1 MFQVITDFAVPGTRG
16 MPRPRGRTLWL
27 TLVIAALVVVVGVAL
42 QRELTPRAAVT
53 PVVFWQGIPQ
63 PSALSSEE
71 EAYAEALWPIHNQVV
86 ETSAV
91 AMSFAGVSYVT
102 EHHDRAR
109 LAQAARN
116 LHETFLSATRK
127 AQALTVPN
135 SMQRVQDQ
143 YLGAL
148 ALFETASSEMI
159 KVSDDGKVDHLI
171 EAQAISQRAAEDLLK
186 VGEILCPGEHKPN

>member
-1 MFQVITDFAVPGTRG
+1 

-91 AMSFAGVSYVT
+91 AMSFAGVSYMT
-102 EHHDRAR
+102 EHHDPAR

-148 ALFETASSEMI
+148 ALFETASAEMI
-159 KVSDDGKVDHLI
+159 KVGDDGKVDHLI

-186 VGEILCPGEHKPN
+186 VGDVLWPGEHKPN

>member
-1 MFQVITDFAVPGTRG
+1 

-42 QRELTPRAAVT
+42 QRELTPRAAVA
-53 PVVFWQGIPQ
+53 PMVFWQGVLQ
-63 PSALSSEE
+63 PKALSTEE

-109 LAQAARN
+109 LAQTARN

-127 AQALTVPN
+127 TQALTVPN

-148 ALFETASSEMI
+148 ALFETASAEMV
-159 KVSDDGKVDHLI
+159 KVGDDGKVDHLI

-186 VGEILCPGEHKPN
+186 VGDVLWPGEHKPN

>member
-1 MFQVITDFAVPGTRG
+1 
-16 MPRPRGRTLWL
+16 MPRPRARTLWL
-27 TLVIAALVVVVGVAL
+27 SLVIAALVVVVGVAL
-42 QRELTPRAAVT
+42 ERELTPRAAVA
-53 PVVFWQGIPQ
+53 PMVFWQGVPQ
-63 PSALSSEE
+63 PKALSSEE

-102 EHHDRAR
+102 EHHDAGR
-109 LAQAARN
+109 LAQTART
-116 LHETFLSATRK
+116 LHDTFQSATRK
-127 AQALTVPN
+127 TQALAVPS

-148 ALFETASSEMI
+148 ALFETASAEMI
-159 KVSDDGKVDHLI
+159 KVGDDGKVDHLI

-186 VGEILCPGEHKPN
+186 VGDVLWPGEHKPN